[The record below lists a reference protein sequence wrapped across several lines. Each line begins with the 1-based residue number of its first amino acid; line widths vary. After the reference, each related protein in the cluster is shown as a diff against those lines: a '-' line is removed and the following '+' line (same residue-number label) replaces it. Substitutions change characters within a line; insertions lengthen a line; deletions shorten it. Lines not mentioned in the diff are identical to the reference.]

1 MAYFEATKLKDS
13 NGNLIDPAEKQIL
26 YTIEPEANT
35 PAPVVRTMSGSVDD
49 QIVLL
54 RRIVK
59 LMESQAA
66 VDPQQRQRITIDAGT
81 LPAVTTVSTVTA
93 VTTVTTV
100 TTVSTVTNIAGLFS
114 WNQQILSDP
123 ARTAY
128 NTGIRSQ
135 LTFT

>member
-1 MAYFEATKLKDS
+1 MAYFEATKIKDS
-13 NGNLIDPAEKQIL
+13 AGNLIDP
-26 YTIEPEANT
+26 
-35 PAPVVRTMSGSVDD
+35 VDD
-49 QIVLL
+49 AQFVLL

-66 VDPQQRQRITIDAGT
+66 VDPQQRQRITIDAATVSAAVTVAQATAASLNATVTGT
-81 LPAVTTVSTVTA
+81 LTA
-93 VTTVTTV
+93 VT
-100 TTVSTVTNIAGLFS
+100 NLAGLFS

-135 LTFT
+135 LTFS

>member
-1 MAYFEATKLKDS
+1 MAYFEATKIKDS
-13 NGNLIDPAEKQIL
+13 AGNLIDP
-26 YTIEPEANT
+26 
-35 PAPVVRTMSGSVDD
+35 VDD
-49 QIVLL
+49 AQVVLL

-66 VDPQQRQRITIDAGT
+66 VDPQQRQRITIDNVSAGIT
-81 LPAVTTVSTVTA
+81 NALVVTQATATNLNATVSIAASQTLA
-93 VTTVTTV
+93 
-100 TTVSTVTNIAGLFS
+100 TVTNLAGLFS

-135 LTFT
+135 LTFS